1 MLIFYIAE
9 MHSFI
14 DFSVA
19 WGIILACPAESER
32 LASGLGTFFTSG
44 LKSLFLGRSTFVRR
58 IVESAFFCVFG
69 TGRDH
74 PTWGCDLGY
83 LALFRFRVSFRK

>member
-32 LASGLGTFFTSG
+32 LASGLGIFFPSG

-58 IVESAFFCVFG
+58 IVEYAFFCAFG
-69 TGRDH
+69 AGRA
-74 PTWGCDLGY
+74 PRQREPDLGY
-83 LALFRFRVSFRK
+83 LHIFRFRVSFWK

>member
-14 DFSVA
+14 DFSIA

-44 LKSLFLGRSTFVRR
+44 SKWGFLGRSFFVRR
-58 IVESAFFCVFG
+58 IVEYAFFCAFG
-69 TGRDH
+69 TGRA
-74 PTWGCDLGY
+74 PRLWESDLGY
-83 LALFRFRVSFRK
+83 LALFRFPVSFLK